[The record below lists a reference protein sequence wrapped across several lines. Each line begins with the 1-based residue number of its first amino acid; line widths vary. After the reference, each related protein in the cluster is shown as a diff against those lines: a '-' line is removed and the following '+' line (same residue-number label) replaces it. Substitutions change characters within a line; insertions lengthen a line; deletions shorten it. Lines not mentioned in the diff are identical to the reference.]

1 MEETL
6 DDQGGV
12 DNLHIEAPFIGE
24 PESTHQTG
32 WATHSRSFPV
42 QYPELRINKADESIL
57 WHGRPTISSRRTP
70 PGQHRRNG
78 ATLASLSPSPPRIDP
93 YSQALLLQPLQ
104 TDVRAASVSTTACG
118 SLKSPSHPA
127 RFRFPRTTPSL
138 GLNRPAHQG
147 RISPQPNAFKT
158 ESSSSRSRVKLIA
171 PKACRPIQGFSWY
184 HIAAQHPA
192 AAPMELPGVLRRASH
207 AGWGAAQADAVC
219 PELTQRRHSAGQV
232 HENSEETNLV
242 DATITDSGSKLTT
255 SADPEAE
262 AHTPPVL
269 KVHAGRVA
277 REGGALGGVYPDGGA
292 RDVYGW
298 LPWKAHLDRRTDQW
312 CTQHSNTAPNNQSVG
327 VGSNCSS
334 ADAIASRKTIS
345 EGPKPLAQ
353 GGLRVL
359 KSKLVNTTS
368 QQNSKVKTESQ
379 DMNSKGLQKSPGFV
393 KQQDKDSDTT
403 RGTTITRINHN

>member
-1 MEETL
+1 MEGTI
-6 DDQGGV
+6 DDQGAGV
-12 DNLHIEAPFIGE
+12 DNRRIEAPFIGE
-24 PESTHQTG
+24 PESTHQTV
-32 WATHSRSFPV
+32 WATHSRSLPV

-104 TDVRAASVSTTACG
+104 TDVRAASVSTTLCG

-127 RFRFPRTTPSL
+127 RFRFPRTL
-138 GLNRPAHQG
+138 GLNRSAHQG

-158 ESSSSRSRVKLIA
+158 DSSSSRSRVKLIA
-171 PKACRPIQGFSWY
+171 PKACRPVQGFSWY
-184 HIAAQHPA
+184 HIAAQHSA
-192 AAPMELPGVLRRASH
+192 AAPMELPGVPRRASH

-219 PELTQRRHSAGQV
+219 LGLTQRRNSAGQV
-232 HENSEETNLV
+232 HDNSAESNLV
-242 DATITDSGSKLTT
+242 DATITDSGSKLHTT
-255 SADPEAE
+255 SADPKAE

-292 RDVYGW
+292 RGVYGW

-327 VGSNCSS
+327 LGLNCRS
-334 ADAIASRKTIS
+334 ADAIACRKTIS

-368 QQNSKVKTESQ
+368 QENSQVKTENR
-379 DMNSKGLQKSPGFV
+379 DMNSKELQKSPGFV
-393 KQQDKDSDTT
+393 KQQDKDSDTN
-403 RGTTITRINHN
+403 RGITITRINQN